1 MINIYVI
8 GSLSSCV
15 AEDRQSDSV
24 PWLRLRRYEARSCRR
39 APPRRRRRH
48 VVRRA
53 KRYCVLPALLRKNSR
68 TSLEAEDKI
77 SRSVF
82 IDARRHC
89 SYGSR
94 RDLWWITTGC
104 SKAAAQFF
112 RKSPKLTGF
121 SRNLIYCPLVPN
133 TTAGRAKRSTGSVPS
148 DGLRYPANAFA
159 TFCPALP

>member
-82 IDARRHC
+82 IDARAQIVDTLVQQLEASGIRSRVDTDSVGC
-89 SYGSR
+89 VGGLTGYGQFFMESAQLDRFCQREGTPGSR
-94 RDLWWITTGC
+94 PWYGPVTWN
-104 SKAAAQFF
+104 
-112 RKSPKLTGF
+112 GF
-121 SRNLIYCPLVPN
+121 VHTR
-133 TTAGRAKRSTGSVPS
+133 RS
-148 DGLRYPANAFA
+148 Y
-159 TFCPALP
+159 